1 MNRRACNLPFNIRPG
16 EQGAALVVSLIILV
30 IMTML
35 GLAAIRGVTQQERMA
50 GNSQSRGVSFQATE
64 KALRDIEEKV
74 ESIHPRITQT
84 SGTCAA
90 VSTVMTC
97 GIPSTSADPRWRDSG
112 FTDWEDWT
120 AVGTGS
126 LAITPEYFVEYLGN
140 TYSCNPNDSA
150 APINCLRYRITVRTG
165 GGASGRAQV
174 MLQSIYATNP

>member
-1 MNRRACNLPFNIRPG
+1 MNRLAYNRHSNRRFG
-16 EQGAALVVSLIILV
+16 ERGAALVVSLIILV

-35 GLAAIRGVTQQERMA
+35 GLVAIRGVTQQERMA

-74 ESIHPRITQT
+74 ESIHPRLTQA
-84 SGTCAA
+84 SGTCAT

-97 GIPSTSADPRWRDSG
+97 GTPSTSDDPRWRDSG
-112 FTDWEDWT
+112 FANWADWT
-120 AVGTGS
+120 AIGTGS

-150 APINCLRYRITVRTG
+150 AATNCLRYRVTVRSG

-174 MLQSIYATNP
+174 MLQSVYATNP